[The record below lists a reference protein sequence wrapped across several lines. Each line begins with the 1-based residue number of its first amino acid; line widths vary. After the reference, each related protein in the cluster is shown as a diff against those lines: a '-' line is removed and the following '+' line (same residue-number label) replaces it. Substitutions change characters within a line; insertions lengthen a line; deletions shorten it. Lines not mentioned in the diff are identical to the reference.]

1 MRAGIF
7 QRGRQPGLCAED
19 NNRVVK
25 DAPRRQALS
34 WHPVSWSAFLHS
46 ATAPVQPRQKH
57 PTDGVPEA
65 LTQCG
70 LRGQYRRSDAP
81 RSSSD
86 LHRNRCSHS
95 ALIRKTRRFPETM
108 LARCW
113 HHHAG
118 QHDTARHD
126 LSSCSGDANGRAS
139 HCLPCRGVC
148 AQNSTLTADPVRPRH
163 RRSLKSRLPCVPPET
178 SMQRSSCDIKLVK
191 TNKT

>member
-25 DAPRRQALS
+25 DAQRCQALS

-46 ATAPVQPRQKH
+46 ATAPVQPCQKH
-57 PTDGVPEA
+57 PPDGAPEA
-65 LTQCG
+65 LSQCG
-70 LRGQYRRSDAP
+70 LRDQYRRSDAP

-95 ALIRKTRRFPETM
+95 ALIRKTRRFPEAM

-126 LSSCSGDANGRAS
+126 PSSCFVRCEWTRITLSTVPWGVRAEF
-139 HCLPCRGVC
+139 
-148 AQNSTLTADPVRPRH
+148 NAD
-163 RRSLKSRLPCVPPET
+163 RRSGPASASPITEIQAAMRPPRN
-178 SMQRSSCDIKLVK
+178 QHADFILRH
-191 TNKT
+191 